1 MLPHFVIPL
10 YSFACLLIHL
20 FLKSVSL
27 RVASREQAHFGPPDS
42 ELACFLVCVCVGA
55 HLGNESAHIGE
66 KKKHVRHG
74 LCCKTEHLY
83 VVLQWKA
90 HCHPF
95 MCPFAHSFFSGMYV
109 SDDHEIRKKSRG
121 RDVPQKITRWFGLA
135 RNYSYDA

>member
-10 YSFACLLIHL
+10 YSFTRLLIHL

-66 KKKHVRHG
+66 KKNTFAMVFAVKLNICML
-74 LCCKTEHLY
+74 LCNGKRTVTLLCVTALPICAQLFLGY
-83 VVLQWKA
+83 V
-90 HCHPF
+90 C
-95 MCPFAHSFFSGMYV
+95 
-109 SDDHEIRKKSRG
+109 
-121 RDVPQKITRWFGLA
+121 FG
-135 RNYSYDA
+135 

>member
-10 YSFACLLIHL
+10 YSFTRLLIHL

-83 VVLQWKA
+83 VVVQWKA

-95 MCPFAHSFFSGMYV
+95 MCNSTAHLRTAFSRVCMFRMITKYARSLAV
-109 SDDHEIRKKSRG
+109 AMSHKRL
-121 RDVPQKITRWFGLA
+121 RDGL
-135 RNYSYDA
+135 D